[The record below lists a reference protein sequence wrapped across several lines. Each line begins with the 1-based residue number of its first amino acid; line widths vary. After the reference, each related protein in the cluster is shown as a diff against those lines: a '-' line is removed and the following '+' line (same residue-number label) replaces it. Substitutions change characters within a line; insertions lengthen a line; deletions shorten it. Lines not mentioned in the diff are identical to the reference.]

1 LKDAQN
7 VLPPIMKM
15 IFYQFNQLSNHKG
28 DGPMYKHMIAWEPT
42 NSTGNALQGVINF
55 IGAYIWGST
64 ATRKF
69 TQKKRIYQRA

>member
-1 LKDAQN
+1 
-7 VLPPIMKM
+7 
-15 IFYQFNQLSNHKG
+15 
-28 DGPMYKHMIAWEPT
+28 MYKHMIAWEPT

-69 TQKKRIYQRA
+69 TQKKEFTRGPRCSNQKNK

>member
-1 LKDAQN
+1 
-7 VLPPIMKM
+7 
-15 IFYQFNQLSNHKG
+15 
-28 DGPMYKHMIAWEPT
+28 MYKHMIAWEPT

-55 IGAYIWGST
+55 IGAYIWCST

>member
-1 LKDAQN
+1 
-7 VLPPIMKM
+7 
-15 IFYQFNQLSNHKG
+15 
-28 DGPMYKHMIAWEPT
+28 MYKHMIAWEPT

-69 TQKKRIYQRA
+69 TQKKKNLPEGLGAPIKKISE